1 MAKKAPAT
9 SARTTDRTRWGGG
22 LLAVGSLL
30 AMGTLSLFLLRPAL
44 MDPSQAARLAGI
56 AGNPGMLQ
64 TEGYVGIF
72 AYLVVAMAAFL
83 LVQRDTGSKAGV
95 PASAAWMAIGLGAMV
110 LVGVEAVVA
119 TALSPVAAAAAA
131 NPALAQAV
139 FGPIGL
145 LAGAGVLAIGAGLLF
160 AFWGEARA
168 AAPAIPAIIAYVGV
182 LGALLTIVGG
192 LGFVTGVRELLM
204 GFYGTYL
211 AYLALLVLGAR
222 VAFPALRLSEAAS
235 APTSEA

>member
-9 SARTTDRTRWGGG
+9 SAKTTDRTRWGGG

-30 AMGTLSLFLLRPAL
+30 AMGTLTLFLLRPAL
-44 MDPSQAARLAGI
+44 MSPSLAARLAGI

-64 TEGYVGIF
+64 MEGYVGVA
-72 AYLVVAMAAFL
+72 AYLVLALAAFL
-83 LVQRDTGSKAGV
+83 LVHRDTGSKAGV
-95 PASAAWMAIGLGAMV
+95 PASVAWMAVGLGAMV
-110 LVGVEAVVA
+110 LVGVEGVVA
-119 TALSPVAAAAAA
+119 TALSPVAAAAATS
-131 NPALAQAV
+131 PALAQAV

-145 LAGAGVLAIGAGLLF
+145 LAGVGVLGIGAGLLF

-168 AAPAIPAIIAYVGV
+168 AAPAIPAVIAYVGV

-204 GFYGTYL
+204 GFWGTYL
-211 AYLALLVLGAR
+211 AYLPLVVLGVRA
-222 VAFPALRLSEAAS
+222 AFPALRLGEAPAG
-235 APTSEA
+235 AATEA